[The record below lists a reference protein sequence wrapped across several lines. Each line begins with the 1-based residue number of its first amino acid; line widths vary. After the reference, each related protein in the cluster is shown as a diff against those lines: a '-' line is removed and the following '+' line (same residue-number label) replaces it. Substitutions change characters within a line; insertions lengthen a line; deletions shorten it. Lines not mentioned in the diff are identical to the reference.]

1 MDRAALV
8 VSGAEPEKIGSVFI
22 YGQLLDPVIR
32 ARVLDAE
39 HGVRPAKRQGR
50 IWIV

>member
-8 VSGAEPEKIGSVFI
+8 VSGAEPERIRPVFI
-22 YGQLLDPVIR
+22 YGQLLDPAIR

-39 HGVRPAKRQGR
+39 HGVRCAKGQGW